1 MPFNNPEFSKIM
13 SKEEDQRFRLL
24 RDTFINPFGEEKG
37 GGPIAPFGLSEDGRP
52 ILNPL
57 NPLTGLPFD
66 PDRAG
71 PPDIIS
77 PLISAQQSDLQALAD
92 AVKVFKP
99 TSSAQLPT
107 IPVQGS
113 GIRPPESL
121 TPQAVSQPGTF
132 TTSPGFRPTP
142 TPGIDPLARA
152 YQENAAL
159 YNQPLGSVGDVVG
172 RIRKLAGFKQGG
184 IANFFKER
192 VK

>member
-1 MPFNNPEFSKIM
+1 MSTDYKAKNMP
-13 SKEEDQRFRLL
+13 
-24 RDTFINPFGEEKG
+24 T
-37 GGPIAPFGLSEDGRP
+37 
-52 ILNPL
+52 
-57 NPLTGLPFD
+57 
-66 PDRAG
+66 
-71 PPDIIS
+71 
-77 PLISAQQSDLQALAD
+77 
-92 AVKVFKP
+92 P

-121 TPQAVSQPGTF
+121 IPQAVSQPGTF